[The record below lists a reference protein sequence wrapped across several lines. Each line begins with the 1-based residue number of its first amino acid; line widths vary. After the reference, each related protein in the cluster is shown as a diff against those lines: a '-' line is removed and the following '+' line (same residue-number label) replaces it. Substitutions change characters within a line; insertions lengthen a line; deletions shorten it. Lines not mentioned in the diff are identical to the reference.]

1 MAKLIEKLT
10 ATKKA
15 RLRLAIG
22 VVLLLVFVWWWRS
35 GGAKEQLV
43 TFAARKGDLDITV
56 LEGGSVQ
63 AAESQQ
69 IKCEVRVGYQ
79 GTKILKL
86 IEEGYMITE
95 EDIRTNKVL
104 VELDSSEIQKQ
115 TVEQEISF
123 QSTAASLTDAQ
134 QNFQIQLAQNQSDIK
149 AAEQKARFAMMDFSK
164 FLGSDG
170 ANEVLK
176 TFDFDFDATLKS
188 ARDELAAAVAEPSA
202 AKDSSAATN
211 IVNSSGS
218 TPKTQ
223 KVTDLLSHNGIVDFS
238 PYAKIEVLGDGET
251 KQKLRKLDDDYQVA
265 IKEMSQAKTTLDGT
279 KRLLDKGFATRTD
292 YQRDEIAY
300 ENSRL
305 KVQTAETA
313 RTLYLKYEFQK
324 SAEET
329 LSKVLET
336 FRELDRSRKSSV
348 AKMAQ
353 AEAKLKSAQGQYNV
367 QLRRRKELQEQAD
380 KCLIKATKPGLVV
393 YGRAGMDMMYYG
405 GEEQIR
411 EGASVREQQVII
423 TIPDLTKMQLKVKIH
438 ESYIKKV
445 KKDQK
450 VTMKVDAFPDQR
462 LQGKV
467 TQVAVLPDSQ
477 NRWMNP
483 DMKVYLTTIEI
494 DGSYDWLKPGMSS
507 KAEIFVNRLTNVVYV
522 PMQAIAPEEGKQ
534 YCYVSAGLK
543 QDRREV
549 TTGEFNDEFIEV
561 KKGISPGDLVVLRPA
576 SENEGKDG
584 KKDSAEGDKAGEK
597 KSTAPEAGKTK

>member
-1 MAKLIEKLT
+1 MSRMAKLIEKLT

-22 VVLLLVFVWWWRS
+22 VVLLLVFVWLWRS
-35 GGAKEQLV
+35 GGPKEQLV

-123 QSTAASLTDAQ
+123 QSTAATLTDAQ

-164 FLGSDG
+164 FLGSEG

-176 TFDFDFDATLKS
+176 TFDFDFEATLKS
-188 ARDELAAAVAEPSA
+188 ARDDLAAAVADPATS
-202 AKDSSAATN
+202 KDGSAATN
-211 IVNSSGS
+211 SVSNS
-218 TPKTQ
+218 TAPKTQ
-223 KVTDLLSHNGIVDFS
+223 KVTDLLSHKGIVDFS

-265 IKEMSQAKTTLDGT
+265 LKETSQAKTTLDGT
-279 KRLLDKGFATRTD
+279 KRLLEKGFATRTD
-292 YQRDEIAY
+292 LQRDEIAY

-313 RTLYLKYEFQK
+313 RTLYLKDEFQK
-324 SAEET
+324 SAEEA

-367 QLRRRKELQEQAD
+367 QVRRRKELQEQAD
-380 KCLIKATKPGLVV
+380 KCLIKATKPGWWCMGV
-393 YGRAGMDMMYYG
+393 
-405 GEEQIR
+405 
-411 EGASVREQQVII
+411 
-423 TIPDLTKMQLKVKIH
+423 
-438 ESYIKKV
+438 
-445 KKDQK
+445 
-450 VTMKVDAFPDQR
+450 
-462 LQGKV
+462 
-467 TQVAVLPDSQ
+467 
-477 NRWMNP
+477 
-483 DMKVYLTTIEI
+483 
-494 DGSYDWLKPGMSS
+494 PGW
-507 KAEIFVNRLTNVVYV
+507 I
-522 PMQAIAPEEGKQ
+522 
-534 YCYVSAGLK
+534 
-543 QDRREV
+543 
-549 TTGEFNDEFIEV
+549 
-561 KKGISPGDLVVLRPA
+561 
-576 SENEGKDG
+576 
-584 KKDSAEGDKAGEK
+584 
-597 KSTAPEAGKTK
+597 

>member
-1 MAKLIEKLT
+1 MAKLIDKLT
-10 ATKKA
+10 TGKYAKA
-15 RLRLAIG
+15 KLVAG
-22 VVLLLVFVWWWRS
+22 VVILLAVIWWWNS
-35 GGAKEQLV
+35 GGSKEQLV
-43 TFAARKGDLDITV
+43 TFTARKGDLDITV

-134 QNFQIQLAQNQSDIK
+134 QNYQIQLAQNQSDIK

-164 FLGSDG
+164 FLGNEG
-170 ANEVLK
+170 ATEVLK
-176 TFDFDFDATLKS
+176 IFDFDFEGTLKS
-188 ARDELAAAVAEPSA
+188 ARDELAASVTNITEGKITSP
-202 AKDSSAATN
+202 ATN
-211 IVNSSGS
+211 QTALAANE
-218 TPKTQ
+218 KTQ
-223 KVTDLLSHNGIVDFS
+223 KVTDLLAHNGVVDFS
-238 PYAKIEVLGDGET
+238 PYAKIEILGDGET
-251 KQKLRKLDDDYQVA
+251 KQKLRKLEDDYQVA
-265 IKEMSQAKTTLDGT
+265 MKEMSQAKTTLDGT

-292 YQRDEIAY
+292 MQRDEIAY

-329 LSKVLET
+329 LSKVLEN
-336 FRELDRSRKSSV
+336 FRELDRSRKSSI
-348 AKMAQ
+348 AKLAQ

-393 YGRAGMDMMYYG
+393 YGRAGMDMFYYG

-450 VTMKVDAFPDQR
+450 VAIKVDAFPDQK
-462 LQGKV
+462 LKGKV
-467 TQVAVLPDSQ
+467 VQVAVLPDSQ

-483 DMKVYLTTIEI
+483 DMKVYLTTIDV
-494 DGSYDWLKPGMSS
+494 DGTYDWLKPGMSA
-507 KAEIFVNRLTNVVYV
+507 KAEIFVNRMTNVVYV
-522 PMQAIAPEEGKQ
+522 PMQAISPEDGKQ
-534 YCYVSAGLK
+534 YCYVASGLK

-549 TTGEFNDEFIEV
+549 VAGEFNDEFIEV
-561 KKGISPGDLVVLRPA
+561 KKGISPGDAVILRPA
-576 SENEGKDG
+576 NDKDSKDG
-584 KKDSAEGDKAGEK
+584 KKDGEK
-597 KSTAPEAGKTK
+597 KDDKASGEKKADTAPKK

>member
-1 MAKLIEKLT
+1 MANPIEPQP
-10 ATKKA
+10 AA
-15 RLRLAIG
+15 RLTRKKGIALGI
-22 VVLLLVFVWWWRS
+22 VLLVLAVWWWRS
-35 GGAKEQLV
+35 GPEEAAAL
-43 TFAARKGDLDITV
+43 TFAAKRGDLDITV
-56 LEGGSVQ
+56 LEGGSIQ
-63 AAESQQ
+63 AAQSQQ

-115 TVEQEISF
+115 IAEQEIGF
-123 QSTAASLTDAQ
+123 QSATASLTDAQ

-149 AAEQKARFAMMDFSK
+149 AAEQKARFAMMDFEK
-164 FLGSDG
+164 FLGSE
-170 ANEVLK
+170 AAAQVLK
-176 TFDFDFDATLKS
+176 GFSFDFSAALKS
-188 ARDELAAAVAEPSA
+188 AREELAQVATGAPL
-202 AKDSSAATN
+202 ATN
-211 IVNSSGS
+211 NPAMNG
-218 TPKTQ
+218 Q
-223 KVTDLLSHNGIVDFS
+223 KVTDLLAHNDVVDFS

-265 IKEMSQAKTTLDGT
+265 MKEMNQAKTTLDGT
-279 KRLLDKGFATRTD
+279 KRLFDRGFATRTD
-292 YQRDEIAY
+292 LQRDEIAA

-324 SAEET
+324 SAEEA

-336 FRELDRSRKSSV
+336 FRELDRSRKSSI

-367 QLRRRKELQEQAD
+367 QVRRRKELLEQAD

-405 GEEQIR
+405 GEEPIR

-423 TIPDLTKMQLKVKIH
+423 TIPDLNKMQLKVKIH

-445 KKDQK
+445 KKEQK
-450 VTMKVDAFPDQR
+450 VTIKVDAFPDQR
-462 LQGKV
+462 LTGLV

-483 DMKVYLTTIEI
+483 DMKVYLTTIDV
-494 DGSYDWLKPGMSS
+494 DGTFDWLKPGMSA
-507 KAEIFVNRLTNVVYV
+507 KAEIFVNTLTNVVYV
-522 PMQAIAPEEGKQ
+522 PMQAVVPEDDQ
-534 YCYVSAGLK
+534 QVCYVLK
-543 QDRREV
+543 GSQKERREIKA
-549 TTGEFNDEFIEV
+549 GEFNDEFIEI
-561 KKGISPGDLVVLRPA
+561 KAGIEPGELVVLKPK
-576 SENEGKDG
+576 SETGKEGEDTKDG
-584 KKDSAEGDKAGEK
+584 KPDDKEK
-597 KSTAPEAGKTK
+597 TKPDSTAKSPGSSKPI